1 MQFIKTMLKEKTGKV
16 NSSLSAPALSKHRRT
31 MIALEP
37 RIMFDGAAVETAVDA
52 TADSSPVAQD
62 TAAIDAD
69 KLAQAAA
76 DVAPPAVQADPVPQP
91 QPQRTEVVF
100 IESNVADYQ
109 TLVNDVKPGTEVHV
123 LDASQDGLAQMAQ
136 ILEGRSGID
145 AISIVSHGFE
155 GSVNLGTLNL
165 TSQNIKDHAADLATI
180 GSALSRNGDIL
191 LYGCDVAK
199 GSDGAAFI
207 SALAQSTQADAAAS
221 NDLTGAA
228 ALGGDWALEAA
239 TGVIETGSPFVT
251 ADLERYGSV
260 LTIYN
265 VGTAA
270 ELATAIAN
278 AEANPGAD
286 TINLTADITLTA
298 ELSATTITQSLTING
313 QGHTLSGND
322 LYSGF
327 YVQSTGT
334 MTFTLQNT
342 TIEHFNAD
350 SSFSS
355 VVTLDVNGGST
366 NETLLIQNSTFR
378 NINATNSPGVITVQ
392 ANIPNATVIIDNS
405 TFYNITGS
413 SGNATDL
420 YISNVG
426 SENYAVTINNS
437 AFYSS
442 NTAGAS
448 HIVLNANA
456 TNSSTT
462 VTLNNTTVAGGYNG
476 IEKQYVNGG
485 SGYNLVLNNSIVAG
499 NSNSNVIGTINTQ
512 HNSITATA
520 NVTFVNAAGGD
531 YRLDNSVTNQSNAIN
546 QGSVTYVQGSTDV
559 RGMDRTRQ
567 GTVDIGAYE
576 SQYDGTGT
584 PNTGPALDLNGA
596 TAGQDY
602 TVSVAANATTDVSIA
617 DVAATV
623 TQPDSELNLTGLTVA
638 LTGILNAGN
647 EKLSLTTGQINTAL
661 GYGITVSGNST
672 ATLTLAGGSTLA
684 NYQTV
689 LRQIVYNNIA
699 GSPTPGARTITVT
712 GTDDVSGTSQ
722 TTTLTIAAP
731 GPTFT
736 SGTTANFA
744 ENGTGTVYTAAATA
758 SGGTVSYSLT
768 GGADQAKFS
777 IDSSSGVLTFGSSPN
792 FENPTDVGTNNVY
805 DVIIT
810 ATDSNGTATK
820 NVAVTVTNVNEAPS
834 ITSATTASFAE
845 NGTGTVYTATGT
857 DPDSGQTLSWSIGG
871 TDAALFSINSSTGVL
886 TFNSAPNYEAPAD
899 NGGNNVYDVT
909 VTATDNG
916 SGNLTASQALAITVN
931 DVNEAP
937 VNTKPAT
944 QTTNEDTALVFSA
957 GNGNA
962 LSVTDQDAGTTLTTV
977 VSVASGK
984 GTLAVTTGGGA
995 TITGDGTNSVQIV
1008 GTVAQVQAALAAVT
1022 YTPTANAN
1030 GAGYATLTIASTD
1043 NGIGTL
1049 SDTDTVTIDVT
1060 AIADTP
1066 SITSTTT
1073 TPSTQTGSG
1082 LVISRNAADST
1093 EVTYFK
1099 ITNIANGTLYKN
1111 DGTTQITANSFIT
1124 YAEANAGLKFTPSG
1138 SSNGTFDVQAS
1149 TSNADGGLGGSVVTA
1164 TVSVGVGVGSPTVNE
1179 DTDTGAIAIAG
1190 NTAFYKITAITGGSL
1205 YSDNTYTTAIS
1216 AGGFIATGGATTNVY
1231 FRPTANFN
1239 GAAGFSVQGSSSS
1252 GDGGLTGNTVTST
1265 ITVNAVNDAPIRTAD
1280 SLSSITVNE
1289 DSANSTALTLGIS
1302 SVTYANGGGSDES
1315 GQTLTYTITA
1325 IPSFINLYKS
1335 DGTTQV
1341 SVNGT
1346 VSAAELQGLT
1356 YKTIADANG
1365 TGNITWTVVDTGGT
1379 ANGGVNTL
1387 TENLSITVTAVNDAP
1402 TNIALTASTVSTFDS
1417 NGATVGSL
1425 SATDVDNVSW
1435 TFTIISVTNPSSTDV
1450 TASNLFSIT
1459 GPTLSAAS
1467 PSTLAAGSYTV
1478 RVQADDG
1485 GASGTYQKDMAITVS
1500 NSLIVTTND
1509 DTGVNITSD
1518 GSYAADLADGGGL
1531 SLREAIALANNAG
1544 GGTIG
1549 FASGI
1554 GNISLG
1560 SDITV
1565 SHNITF
1571 DADTVGTLAVSGNI
1585 SIASGKT
1592 LTVTNNT
1599 GDSLTLSGDISG
1611 AGNLT
1616 KTGAG
1621 TLTLSGTN
1629 SYSGNTTVAAGTL
1642 SIGGDSNLGSDSAT
1656 VTLSGGNLT
1665 ITAAATIDD
1674 NIVMSAGA
1682 TITNANAVTL
1692 SGNITGNNA
1701 LTKDGVGELTLSG
1714 TNVLASS
1721 TVIGGTLKVAD
1732 STNLGAGGVT
1742 LNGGG
1747 LTVTGSGV
1755 TVSNAIA
1762 LTGDGT
1768 ITNANAVA
1776 LSGIVSGTGALTKA
1790 GAGTLTLSGDNTY
1803 SGATAVTDGT
1813 LVAAHNNALGTTA
1826 GSTTVS
1832 SGASLGLQGGVMVA
1846 EAVSALGLGASS
1858 AGAIYNISGTNTLSG
1873 NVTLTGASFLGVAS
1887 DQLTISGNIGGGF
1900 NITKAGAGMLVLS
1913 GSNSYNNTT
1922 VSAGTLSVA
1931 ADGNLGS
1938 GAVTLN
1944 GGDLTVTGAT
1954 TIDNAIAVS
1963 AAATL
1968 TNADAVT
1975 LSGAISGAGGVT
1987 KSGAGTLTLSSTSN
2001 STATATLTVTGGVV
2015 SIATDSTLVGG
2026 AVTLNGGSLTV
2037 TGATT
2042 IDNAI
2047 ALSQAATLTNANDV
2061 TLSGALSGS
2070 GALTKAGAGKLTL
2083 DNTGNSS
2090 ASATLTVTAGTVAV
2104 ASDSRLVGGAVTLNG
2119 GTLNV
2124 NNAGTVDNAIV
2135 LEASNGTISVTNG
2148 ASTLSGNITGTG
2160 SLTKTGG
2167 QLLTLSGTNTYSGGT
2182 TVRGAGMSVT
2192 SGANLGTG
2200 AVALESGL
2208 TITGTAT
2215 VSNAIALNADATITN
2230 ANAVTLSGVLS
2241 GSNALTKAGAGTLTL
2256 SGANTHTGAVTV
2268 SAGGL
2273 TLEGGSS
2280 IGDSSAVTVDSGA
2293 TLTLNGGNETIG
2305 SLAGAGNV
2313 VLSYKLTAGG
2323 DNTST
2328 TFSGAISSTN
2338 TSGLTKTGSGT
2349 LTLSGSNTYTGTTT
2363 VSAGGLTL
2371 SGGSAIADS
2380 SAVTVAS
2387 GATLTL
2393 SASETIGSLAG
2404 TGSVTLGANTLV
2416 AGGDNTSTTFS
2427 GAIGGTG
2434 GLTKAGSGTL
2444 TLSGGNTYTG
2454 GTTVSAG
2461 SLTLDGGSAVAD
2473 SSAVTVASGATLTLS
2488 ASETIG
2494 SLAGAGSV
2502 TLGANTLTAGGDN
2515 TSTTFSGA
2523 IGGTG
2528 GLTKTGAGTLI
2539 LSGGNTYTGSTTVSA
2554 GSLTLSGGSAVADSG
2569 AVTVASGA
2577 TLTLSASETIGSLAG
2592 GGGVTLGA
2600 NTLTAGGDNTSTT
2613 FSGAIGGTGGL
2624 TKAGSGTL
2632 TLSGTH
2638 TYSGTTTVSAGT
2650 LSLTGTISSATT
2662 VASTATLT
2670 GTGTVTG
2677 VLTIASGG
2685 TLAPGIAGAG
2695 TLTVN
2700 GNLAIASG
2708 GTLSVDI
2715 NGTTA
2720 GSGYDQVVVN
2730 GTVDV
2735 AGATLSTTLGY
2746 TPVFNDSFRLIDNDN
2761 SDTIT
2766 GTFSS
2771 LAEGARILNTM
2782 LQASYIGGTNNDMT
2796 LTLTN
2801 DAPTGV
2807 GNLTLAAIN
2816 EDTANPTG
2824 TTISALTG
2832 YSFQD
2837 PNVGAT
2843 SPGVLAVGNAANAVT
2858 EGVWQYSSDG
2868 GANWKPIGA
2877 VSDNATALALANAT
2891 QVRFVPVANY
2901 NGTPPA
2907 LSVRALDN
2915 TYAAAF
2921 STTTSGSETRVT
2933 ADSSVNGGTTAISG
2947 NLNTISISITAVN
2960 DMPAFTKGAD
2970 QTVNEDV
2977 GAQTVNGWATGL
2989 GKGPANEADQTLSFT
3004 TTNNN
3009 NALFSVQPTI
3019 DSNGNLTYTPAAN
3032 ANGTA
3037 TVTVS
3042 IKDSGGTAN
3051 GGVDTSIT
3059 QTFTITVNPVNDL
3072 PTGTVTIIGTPS
3084 VGITLSAA
3092 NTLADVDGLGTISYQ
3107 WQADGINITGAT
3119 GSSYMLT
3126 DAEAGKTITV
3136 VARYTDAQGG
3146 AESVAS
3152 VATDQVEALAPINL
3166 TQQTGN
3172 GDDKPSSD
3180 TGTGNNTNTNTN
3192 TGNHTGTG
3200 NNSGTGNS
3208 IGADRNNNASDTHGS
3223 ENSGTNTNSFGDN
3236 SSGNNNNSN
3245 SGSSPN
3251 QTIVMD
3257 MKLTVDSHGNGTS
3270 GGTIN
3275 LPSSVFAG
3283 LNTSGTITITGTQSS
3298 GQSLPSFI
3306 SVNPST
3312 GAVTV
3317 KEGAVVT
3324 SPITVKVTIRDS
3336 QGKQVVVLVKV
3347 QPQKG
3352 RAQQQNQ
3359 GQEGDQQPDNENNQQ
3374 GAGRN
3379 QRSHVQQT
3387 DKQLAHAGKPGLTQ
3401 QLQRVGSKG
3410 FELQRQTLLDSLASL
3425 VGENKDAA

>member
-2404 TGSVTLGANTLV
+2404 
-2416 AGGDNTSTTFS
+2416 
-2427 GAIGGTG
+2427 
-2434 GLTKAGSGTL
+2434 
-2444 TLSGGNTYTG
+2444 
-2454 GTTVSAG
+2454 
-2461 SLTLDGGSAVAD
+2461 
-2473 SSAVTVASGATLTLS
+2473 
-2488 ASETIG
+2488 
-2494 SLAGAGSV
+2494 
-2502 TLGANTLTAGGDN
+2502 
-2515 TSTTFSGA
+2515 
-2523 IGGTG
+2523 
-2528 GLTKTGAGTLI
+2528 
-2539 LSGGNTYTGSTTVSA
+2539 
-2554 GSLTLSGGSAVADSG
+2554 
-2569 AVTVASGA
+2569 
-2577 TLTLSASETIGSLAG
+2577 

-3283 LNTSGTITITGTQSS
+3283 LNTSGMITITGTQSS

-3352 RAQQQNQ
+3352 GAQRQNQ
-3359 GQEGDQQPDNENNQQ
+3359 GQGGGQQPDNENNQQ
-3374 GAGRN
+3374 PDGDNSQGAGRN
-3379 QRSHVQQT
+3379 QRSQVQQT

-3425 VGENKDAA
+3425 VGEDKDAA